1 MKLAEGHVT
10 EFVVQID
17 NDNQFIAFISE
28 RDQWEKKNDGN
39 KCNYLFGFSYGRHS
53 GSNLSISEHIKKKK
67 KIVFDVPAEAFP
79 EQLYVYVIFGFLF
92 RPLLKG
98 CKKALKFNF
107 YLGTKLGHW
116 WSRRKDLV
124 YTLSTA
130 NGEQKIWHDRF
141 CSHTFFCLKKLWIKI
156 SEFFS
161 IIVETFPTVDEPDT
175 WFLVT
180 WNQDESDQEITIT
193 METYG

>member
-98 CKKALKFNF
+98 
-107 YLGTKLGHW
+107 
-116 WSRRKDLV
+116 
-124 YTLSTA
+124 
-130 NGEQKIWHDRF
+130 
-141 CSHTFFCLKKLWIKI
+141 LKKKKKKRWP
-156 SEFFS
+156 S
-161 IIVETFPTVDEPDT
+161 
-175 WFLVT
+175 
-180 WNQDESDQEITIT
+180 
-193 METYG
+193 